1 MALRIRKNGCIFC
14 AALHG
19 AENGD
24 TYVPDNISEV
34 LTGCT
39 GEKPLIISD
48 PEPIH
53 STHGRWW
60 WANQDCPFKE
70 NNNG

>member
-1 MALRIRKNGCIFC
+1 MALRIRKNGDILC

-19 AENGD
+19 KEEGD
-24 TYVPDNISEV
+24 TYIPDDISEI

-39 GEKPLIISD
+39 DKAPVLTTD

-53 STHGRWW
+53 STHGKWW
-60 WANQDCPFKE
+60 WAGSETKQYK
-70 NNNG
+70 